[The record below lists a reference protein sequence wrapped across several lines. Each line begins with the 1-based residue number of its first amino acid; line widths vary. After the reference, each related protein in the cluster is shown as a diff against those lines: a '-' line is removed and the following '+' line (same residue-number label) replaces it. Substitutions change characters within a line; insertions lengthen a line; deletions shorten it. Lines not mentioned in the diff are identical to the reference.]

1 MFAHLPIVLLCPQR
15 HHFPWQNS
23 HVKNNKL
30 VRRLNANP
38 KGQTVV
44 RIFPIVTI
52 FIVKTVFNCSTST
65 FRPQAFFKKTKLN
78 LLSHCCHCL
87 FNFPQMF
94 LILFYDA
101 HIVHFWRI
109 PVASLYAV
117 VDGFAVRCCDVMART
132 SCATVRSTI

>member
-1 MFAHLPIVLLCPQR
+1 MENSLSYVICCWLFTTTAHQRIVLTVL
-15 HHFPWQNS
+15 
-23 HVKNNKL
+23 KL
-30 VRRLNANP
+30 SKYSRGNE
-38 KGQTVV
+38 
-44 RIFPIVTI
+44 
-52 FIVKTVFNCSTST
+52 VKTVFNCSSST
-65 FRPQAFFKKTKLN
+65 FRPQAFFKKTKLK

-101 HIVHFWRI
+101 HIVHFWCV

-132 SCATVRSTI
+132 SCAPLRSTI